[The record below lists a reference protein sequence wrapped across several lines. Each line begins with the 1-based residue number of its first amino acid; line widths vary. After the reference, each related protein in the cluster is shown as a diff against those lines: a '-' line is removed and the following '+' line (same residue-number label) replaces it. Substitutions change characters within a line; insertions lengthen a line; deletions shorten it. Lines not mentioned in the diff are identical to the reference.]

1 MSFYLVLA
9 ATSVALI
16 CFIYQWAKLADRVD
30 TWRAQ
35 QHDRLV
41 QHRIDQLNLE
51 HHFNTQQGE
60 AMKYTDKQWHPTI
73 NEWCWYGIELVR
85 VIDVQPDHIKICRQ
99 ESDAYEEVQ
108 ETNLEPFMGI
118 LLSSIRV

>member
-16 CFIYQWAKLADRVD
+16 YFIYRWAKLASRVD

-41 QHRIDQLNLE
+41 QYRIDQLNLE
-51 HHFNTQQGE
+51 YHFNTQQGE
-60 AMKYTDKQWHPTI
+60 AMKYTDKQWHPTVE
-73 NEWCWYGIELVR
+73 EWC
-85 VIDVQPDHIKICRQ
+85 
-99 ESDAYEEVQ
+99 
-108 ETNLEPFMGI
+108 
-118 LLSSIRV
+118 